1 MTEAVTSDPAQGP
14 ALALLALVLGALKT
28 THGFRQAGGRLC
40 CFFLGGKN
48 VCVCVWGGGE
58 LCRVVFCA
66 FIHVSAGSRQ
76 CSRVMERSAPG
87 EKGRGLTLPSRFSV
101 AEHPRHLFWDERWRG
116 DPPLTNPPESMAGR

>member
-48 VCVCVWGGGE
+48 VCVCGGGGS
-58 LCRVVFCA
+58 CVV
-66 FIHVSAGSRQ
+66 S
-76 CSRVMERSAPG
+76 
-87 EKGRGLTLPSRFSV
+87 FSV
-101 AEHPRHLFWDERWRG
+101 HSFMYLLVVGNAR
-116 DPPLTNPPESMAGR
+116 A